1 MIDFDIDILVIKLVK
16 QHPEITLFHL
26 AQVVKEASLLFNQYA
41 TQYLRE
47 LDIFDHLLNLDDD
60 ISLQELKRKLMNLKV
75 NLYDS
80 YVRASTISMIQ
91 YIKENFVN
99 TQNLS
104 PEELQHI
111 NDLFESLIEMQRLH
125 NFIKHFVKTLN
136 NTSWIDELH
145 REHEQEK
152 LKQRMEELSRKRIS
166 ILREIEEVQFKIID
180 LKREKDKLWNRF
192 TGKSKQIE
200 SYIRALEEKLWLLRR
215 QFDELNF

>member
-104 PEELQHI
+104 SEELKHI
-111 NDLFESLIEMQRLH
+111 NDRF
-125 NFIKHFVKTLN
+125 KA
-136 NTSWIDELH
+136 
-145 REHEQEK
+145 
-152 LKQRMEELSRKRIS
+152 RK
-166 ILREIEEVQFKIID
+166 
-180 LKREKDKLWNRF
+180 
-192 TGKSKQIE
+192 G
-200 SYIRALEEKLWLLRR
+200 
-215 QFDELNF
+215 